1 MYEFT
6 REFTGEFTYLAGF
19 MAALERHPRRRAL
32 TCTTRETSWT
42 YAELNAAANRLARA
56 LRTAGLGRKRGD
68 VLMASLFNTPEYVF
82 CFIGT
87 QKAGVVFAPINF
99 RLAAREVALHLDDSR
114 PRAYVYDASLTAVAR
129 EAVRLAEHKPE
140 LLIVVGD
147 ERPAHGAVSY
157 DEFTRG
163 QREMD
168 VSPERAAPTDEIVRL
183 YTSGTTGEPKGVPLN
198 HANNIL
204 RALDVIMHFPLGPED
219 RTMNMTPWFHAG
231 GLHSGGPC
239 PALYAG
245 AEVVGLREF
254 KPREV
259 LDYVG
264 RYGLTYLIG
273 TPATIELLSRAQ
285 EKQRADLRT
294 LKGIVA
300 MGSPLDR
307 ESCLRY
313 AATLTPNLYNGY
325 GTTETFWNTILRP
338 QDLPDHAGAAG
349 RACTGDLVRVV
360 RLEEDVE
367 HAEPDDCVP
376 RDGTTEGE
384 VIIRSLKAPF
394 VYYNRPD
401 ETRRHYY
408 GGWYYTKDIGVWDE
422 QGYVTVLGRKD
433 HMIITA
439 GENVHPAQVEAI
451 INQHPKVADSLVVG
465 VPDAVKG
472 SVLAAY
478 VVPVD
483 ASLTVDELRSFVPGQ
498 LAEFKRPR
506 FYRFVD
512 QLPVTATGKKQ
523 HFVASRW
530 AREDFQKGVLTH

>member
-1 MYEFT
+1 MEEFR
-6 REFTGEFTYLAGF
+6 REFGVEFTYLAGF
-19 MAALERHPRRRAL
+19 MAAMERHPGRRAL

-42 YAELNAAANRLARA
+42 YAELNAEANRLAHA
-56 LRTAGLGRKRGD
+56 LRAAGLGRGD
-68 VLMASLFNTPEYVF
+68 VVMGSLLNTPEFVF

-87 QKAGVVFAPINF
+87 QKAGVVFSPINF
-99 RLAAREVALHLDDSR
+99 RLSAREVALHLDDSR
-114 PRAYVYDASLTAVAR
+114 PRVYLYDASLATVAR
-129 EAVRLAEHKPE
+129 EAVRLADHKPE
-140 LLIVVGD
+140 VLIVAGD
-147 ERPAHGAVSY
+147 EPAEKGAVSY
-157 DEFTRG
+157 ERFTSG
-163 QREMD
+163 HATTD
-168 VSPERAAPTDEIVRL
+168 VFPERTGPADEIVRL
-183 YTSGTTGEPKGVPLN
+183 YTSGTTGLPKGVPLN
-198 HANNIL
+198 HVNNIL
-204 RALDVIMHFPLGPED
+204 RALDVIMHFPLTPQD

-239 PALYAG
+239 PALYVG

-259 LDYVG
+259 LDHVS

-273 TPATIELLSRAQ
+273 TPATIELLARAQ
-285 EKQRADLRT
+285 AKRRADLGS
-294 LKGIVA
+294 LKGIIA

-307 ESCLRY
+307 ESCLRF

-338 QDLPDHAGAAG
+338 HDLPAHAGAAG

-360 RLEEDVE
+360 RLHEDVE

-384 VIIRSLKAPF
+384 VIIRSLKSPF

-401 ETRRHYY
+401 ETRRYY
-408 GGWYYTKDIGVWDE
+408 HRGWYYTKDIGTWDE
-422 QGYVTVLGRKD
+422 EGYVTVLGRKD
-433 HMIITA
+433 HMVNTA
-439 GENVHPAQVEAI
+439 GENVHPAHVEAV

-478 VVPVD
+478 VVPAD
-483 ASLTVDELRSFVPGQ
+483 ASLTVDELRRYLPEH
-498 LAEFKRPR
+498 LAEFRRPR

-523 HFVASRW
+523 HFVATRW
-530 AREDFQKGVLTH
+530 AREDFLEGVLTP

>member
-1 MYEFT
+1 MEEFT
-6 REFTGEFTYLAGF
+6 REFGEFTYLAGF
-19 MAALERHPRRRAL
+19 MAALERHPGRRAL
-32 TCTTRETSWT
+32 TCTTREASWT
-42 YAELNAAANRLARA
+42 YAALNAAANRLAHA
-56 LRTAGLGRKRGD
+56 LRAAGLGRTRSD

-87 QKAGVVFAPINF
+87 QKAGVVFSPINF
-99 RLAAREVALHLDDSR
+99 RLSAREVALHLDDSR
-114 PRAYVYDASLTAVAR
+114 PRVYVYDAALAAVAR

-140 LLIVVGD
+140 LLIVVG
-147 ERPAHGAVSY
+147 EGPAAAGAVSY
-157 DEFTRG
+157 DDFTRG
-163 QREMD
+163 HAETN
-168 VSPERAAPTDEIVRL
+168 VVPERAAPTDEIVRL

-198 HANNIL
+198 HVNNIL

-239 PALYAG
+239 PALYVG

-273 TPATIELLSRAQ
+273 TPATIELLARAQ
-285 EKQRADLRT
+285 EKQRADLRS
-294 LKGIVA
+294 LKGVVA

-338 QDLPDHAGAAG
+338 HDLPDHAGAAG
-349 RACTGDLVRVV
+349 RACTGDQVRVV
-360 RLEEDVE
+360 RLAEDVE

-384 VIIRSLKAPF
+384 VIIRSLKGPF
-394 VYYNRPD
+394 VYHNRPD
-401 ETRRHYY
+401 ETRRYY
-408 GGWYYTKDIGVWDE
+408 HRGWYYTKDIGVWDE

-439 GENVHPAQVEAI
+439 GENVHPASVEAV

-478 VVPVD
+478 VVPAD
-483 ASLTVDELRSFVPGQ
+483 PGLTVDELRSSLSGE

-512 QLPVTATGKKQ
+512 QLPMTATGKKQ

-530 AREDFQKGVLTH
+530 AREDFQKGVLTR